1 LQLPDGVIG
10 AKRTIAAQSRQG
22 KQKAQKTRKKCGF
35 RIAAVSDTRPV
46 IFLPVIFLCKTGG
59 NVMADWQEMERRFT
73 GKLPMQRRP
82 VAVAFLDSPPKGVP
96 AFSGTEPSGCSYW
109 RLAAEGRV
117 FYTVP
122 SDHFNCAIGSYTHN
136 IPLSPERE
144 KETEQTLGLM
154 FQAGYIRPEE
164 VAGIPRLAKT
174 PAAIVY
180 APLAASPVEPSAVLF
195 ACKPATAMLLHEAAI
210 RAGSGSAAPALG
222 RPTCMGLPLALTG
235 GTQIS
240 LGCIGNRVYTG
251 LGEDEMYVVVPE
263 KDLQKVSSALETI
276 VAANHA
282 LEDYARGRR
291 KELATA

>member
-1 LQLPDGVIG
+1 MRLPHRRRSGDSPCDILAVHFSWQDG
-10 AKRTIAAQSRQG
+10 RETM
-22 KQKAQKTRKKCGF
+22 
-35 RIAAVSDTRPV
+35 SD
-46 IFLPVIFLCKTGG
+46 
-59 NVMADWQEMERRFT
+59 WHEMERRFT

-82 VAVAFLDSPPKGVP
+82 VAVSFLDSPPKGVA

-117 FYTVP
+117 FYTLP
-122 SDHFNCAIGSYTHN
+122 SDHFNCAVGSYTHN
-136 IPLSPERE
+136 IPLSSERE

-164 VAGIPRLAKT
+164 VAGIPRLATT

-195 ACKPATAMLLHEAAI
+195 ACKPASAMLLHEAAI
-210 RAGSGSAAPALG
+210 RAGGGAAPALG

-251 LGEDEMYVVVPE
+251 LGEDEMYVIVPG
-263 KDLQKVSSALETI
+263 KDLEKVASALETI
-276 VAANHA
+276 IAANHA